1 MENLMNYKNYIS
13 KYNSNL
19 RDFTISRKNE
29 KLYPWQV
36 TGLTDGEGSFAYSL
50 VKSKLDSNKHSTK
63 IKFNLE
69 FKITQ
74 KSHSEGVLFE
84 LKDYFGCG
92 SVIIDNRKTGTKK
105 FQVKSL
111 DSILNKVIPH
121 FEKYPCLTS
130 KQLNFM
136 DWKKIAFIMYNKEH
150 LTVNGMQKIINLISQ
165 MNTKRSFQDKFNF
178 CNSTLGLKS
187 LNKDLY
193 SVNYDLHP
201 HWVQTFITSE
211 GLFYNYVS
219 ETVSKKFSSV
229 KIDSS
234 LEIGQNSHEIAI
246 LIALHKFFQGGYI
259 KPKYNYINLF
269 DCMKSRLVNRFIY
282 KNTDSIIKFVDLY
295 PMLTRKHLD
304 YLDWTKIVEMKN
316 NGLHK
321 TKDGLEL
328 IIQIKNNM
336 NSKREVENNSNI

>member
-1 MENLMNYKNYIS
+1 MENIIDFKNHIS

-19 RDFTISRKNE
+19 RDFTVSRNND

-36 TGLTDGEGSFAYSL
+36 TGLTDAEGSFAYSL
-50 VKSKLDSNKHSTK
+50 IKPKLDSNIHSTK

-74 KSHSEGVLFE
+74 KNHSEGILHE

-92 SVIIDNRKTGTKK
+92 SIIIDNRKTETKK

-150 LTVNGMQKIINLISQ
+150 LTTNGMQEIINLISRI
-165 MNTKRSFQDKFNF
+165 NKKRSFQDKFNF
-178 CNSTLGLKS
+178 CNSTLALKS
-187 LNKDLY
+187 LSKDLS
-193 SVNYDLHP
+193 SVEYDLDP
-201 HWVQTFITSE
+201 YWVQTFITSE

-219 ETVSKKFSSV
+219 ETESKNFNTV

-246 LIALHKFFQGGYI
+246 LIALQKFFKGGYI
-259 KPKYNYINLF
+259 KPKYNYTNLS
-269 DCMKSRLVNRFIY
+269 DCIKSRLVNRFIY
-282 KNTDSIIKFVDLY
+282 KYTDSIIKFVDQY

-304 YLDWTKIVEMKN
+304 YLDWKKIVEMKN
-316 NGLHK
+316 NNLHK
-321 TKDGLEL
+321 TKNGLEL

-336 NSKREVENNSNI
+336 NSKRDVNYNSNI